1 MYTTS
6 LAFVA
11 DAATKSIPQQ
21 QSEVAFAVRAADGI
35 IVKCHP
41 GNLIGRTGYWA
52 TRSNGSTSVPANA
65 KQVDSHD
72 FFALKAV
79 QPFELQEGVGDCIAV
94 EMRQDAGAEFLPKA
108 MIHE

>member
-1 MYTTS
+1 MTDLS
-6 LAFVA
+6 FVA
-11 DAATKSIPQQ
+11 DAATESISQQ
-21 QSEVAFAVRAADGI
+21 HMQVTFAVRAADGLS
-35 IVKCHP
+35 VKCHP
-41 GNLIGRTGYWA
+41 GNLIGRAGYWA
-52 TRSNGSTSVPANA
+52 IRSNGSTSVPANA

-94 EMRQDAGAEFLPKA
+94 EMRQNPGAEFLPKA